1 MSEAQSPT
9 PAPLS
14 SDQGGRLAPESG
26 AAMNEK
32 IERFFEEQGRRWADT
47 TRRSYRWYLADLAK
61 WLEGRE
67 ADNRLLVRWLDARIG
82 WSTSTQYT
90 AVVACRAFFR
100 WSCGREASPA
110 EKLILP
116 RRVRKP
122 QRTLDEL
129 RLMRILGALDT
140 STAKGVRD
148 TAIVLL
154 LLDTG
159 LRAAEVC
166 RLRMEHV
173 DMAERRFS
181 VRVKGG
187 KWAEGVFAPY
197 TASSLVEWL
206 MVRKDIAKVD
216 TPEVFVGIG
225 GKTPGRKLTA
235 YGLKAIFRT
244 LGQKVGFH
252 FSPHDFRRTFATLS
266 LKGGAPSRLVQVAGR
281 WSSLEQVERYS
292 AAITADDFEP
302 YSPVHRV
309 LGLRPGAGKP

>member
-1 MSEAQSPT
+1 MSDDRSPT
-9 PAPLS
+9 PEAPP
-14 SDQGGRLAPESG
+14 SDRGGLPALES
-26 AAMNEK
+26 ASAMDE
-32 IERFFEEQGRRWADT
+32 FFASQGRRWAET
-47 TRRSYRWYLADLAK
+47 TRRTYRWYLEDLFA

-67 ADNRLLVRWLDARIG
+67 PTDRLLVRWLDTRMA
-82 WSTSTQYT
+82 WSSSTQYT
-90 AVVACRAFFR
+90 AVVACRAYFR
-100 WSCGREASPA
+100 WRCGREDSPA
-110 EKLILP
+110 EQLILP

-166 RLRMEHV
+166 RLRLEHLE
-173 DMAERRFS
+173 MADRRFS

-187 KWAEGVFAPY
+187 KWADGVFAPY

-206 MVRKDIAKVD
+206 MVRRDVAQVD

-225 GKTPGRKLTA
+225 GKTPGKKLTA

-244 LGQKVGFH
+244 LGKRIGFH

-292 AAITADDFEP
+292 AAITAEDFEP